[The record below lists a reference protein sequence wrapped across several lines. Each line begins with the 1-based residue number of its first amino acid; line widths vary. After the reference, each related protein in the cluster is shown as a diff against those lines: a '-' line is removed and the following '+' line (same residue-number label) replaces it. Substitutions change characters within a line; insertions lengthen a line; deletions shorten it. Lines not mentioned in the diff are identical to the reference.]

1 MKEELGVTDSMWQ
14 GRGVDLDAYLTR
26 VGYQGD
32 VAPDLSTLR
41 GLHTAHVDAI
51 AFDNLDALLGRTAV
65 PLDLDS
71 IQEKIVRRGRG
82 GWCLEQVVLM
92 AAVLDRIGF
101 TFTAFAGRTR
111 IRTGSRFGP
120 ALHVALCVEL
130 DGERWLHDVSFGAH
144 GLHEPIRLAENAR
157 LDGDWSFDLVREPT
171 GEHVLRFLRPEGPA
185 ELYGFTTDVRY
196 PSDFELLNHFCL
208 THPRSPF
215 NHRMIL
221 QRTQPKV
228 RHLLA
233 GTMLT
238 EIRPGEPA
246 TVRELDEAEALSA
259 PEEIFGITLEPAD
272 IQTLGKILAG
282 P

>member
-1 MKEELGVTDSMWQ
+1 MKDELRVADSMWQ
-14 GRGVDLDAYLTR
+14 GSGVDLDAYLTR

-41 GLHTAHVDAI
+41 GLHAAHVDAI
-51 AFDNLDALLGRTAV
+51 PFDNLDALLGRTAV

-71 IQEKIVRRGRG
+71 VQEKIVRQGRG

-101 TFTAFAGRTR
+101 TFTAFAARTR
-111 IRTGSRFGP
+111 VRTGSKFGP

-130 DGERWLHDVSFGAH
+130 DGERWLHDVSFG
-144 GLHEPIRLAENAR
+144 GYGPHEPIQLAENAR

-171 GEHVLRFLRPEGPA
+171 GEHVLRFLRPEGPT

-221 QRTQPKV
+221 QRTRPEV
-228 RHLLA
+228 RHLLV
-233 GTMLT
+233 GNVLT

-246 TVRELDEAEALSA
+246 TFRELDEAEALSA
-259 PEEIFGITLEPAD
+259 PEEIFGITLEPGD
-272 IQTLGKILAG
+272 IQTLRKTLAC

>member
-1 MKEELGVTDSMWQ
+1 MSGGPVGSMWQ
-14 GRGVDLDAYLTR
+14 GDRVDVEAYLAR
-26 VGYQGD
+26 VGYRGD
-32 VAPDLSTLR
+32 VAPDLATLR
-41 GLHTAHVDAI
+41 SLHTAHVDAI
-51 AFDNLDALLGRTAV
+51 AFDNLDAVLGRPEV

-71 IQEKIVRRGRG
+71 LQEKIVRRGRG
-82 GWCLEQVVLM
+82 GWCLEQVVLS

-130 DGERWLHDVSFGAH
+130 DGRHWVYDVSFGAH
-144 GLHEPIRLAENAR
+144 GPHEPIRLAENAR
-157 LDGDWSFDLVREPT
+157 LDGDWPFDLVREPT

-215 NHRMIL
+215 NHRMVL
-221 QRTQPKV
+221 QRIRPHV

-233 GTMLT
+233 GSTLT

-246 TVRELDEAEALSA
+246 TSRELDRDEILSA
-259 PEEIFGITLEPAD
+259 PEDIFGITLEPAD
-272 IQTLGKILAG
+272 VQALRKTLDA

>member
-1 MKEELGVTDSMWQ
+1 MWH
-14 GRGVDLDAYLTR
+14 GSRVDLDAYLTR

-32 VAPDLSTLR
+32 VAPDLATLR
-41 GLHTAHVDAI
+41 GLHAAHVDAI
-51 AFDNLDALLGRTAV
+51 PFDNLDALLGRAAV
-65 PLDLDS
+65 PLDLDGV
-71 IQEKIVRRGRG
+71 QEKIVRQGRG

-130 DGERWLHDVSFGAH
+130 DGERWLHDVGFG
-144 GLHEPIRLAENAR
+144 GYGPHEPIRLADNAR

-171 GEHVLRFLRPEGPA
+171 GEHVLRFLLPEGPA

-196 PSDFELLNHFCL
+196 PSDFEPLNHFCL

-215 NHRMIL
+215 NNRLVL
-221 QRTQPKV
+221 QRTRPAV
-228 RHLLA
+228 RHVLV
-233 GTMLT
+233 GNVLT
-238 EIRPGEPA
+238 EIRPGKRA
-246 TVRELDEAEALSA
+246 TSRELDEAEALAA
-259 PEEIFGITLEPAD
+259 PREIFGITLAPDDFRA
-272 IQTLGKILAG
+272 LGKTLAC

>member
-1 MKEELGVTDSMWQ
+1 MSGSMWQ
-14 GRGVDLDAYLTR
+14 GAAVDLDAYLAR
-26 VGYQGD
+26 VGHEGD
-32 VAPDLSTLR
+32 VAADLDTLR
-41 GLHTAHVDAI
+41 RLHTAHVGAI
-51 AFDNLDALLGRTAV
+51 PFDNLDPLLGRTEV

-71 IQEKIVRRGRG
+71 VQEKVLRQGRG

-120 ALHVALCVEL
+120 ALHVALLVDL
-130 DGERWLHDVSFGAH
+130 DGEKWLHDVSFGAH
-144 GLHEPIRLAENAR
+144 GLHEPIRFAENAR
-157 LDGDWSFDLVREPT
+157 LDGPWSFDLVREPT
-171 GEHVLRFLRPEGPA
+171 GEHVLRLLRPEGPA

-215 NHRMIL
+215 NHRMVL
-221 QRTQPKV
+221 QRTRPDV
-228 RHLLA
+228 RHLLV
-233 GTMLT
+233 GNVLT
-238 EIRPGEPA
+238 ELRPGVPA
-246 TVRELDEAEALSA
+246 AVRELDEAETLAA
-259 PEEIFGITLEPAD
+259 PEDIFGITLKPD
-272 IQTLGKILAG
+272 DVQILGKTLAG

>member
-1 MKEELGVTDSMWQ
+1 MWQ
-14 GRGVDLDAYLTR
+14 GSAVDLDAYLKR
-26 VGYQGD
+26 VNYEGD
-32 VAPDLSTLR
+32 VAANLSTLR

-51 AFDNLDALLGRTAV
+51 PFDNLDALLGRTAV
-65 PLDLDS
+65 PLDLGS
-71 IQEKIVRRGRG
+71 VQEKIVRQGRG

-101 TFTAFAGRTR
+101 TFTAFAARTR
-111 IRTGSRFGP
+111 IRTGNKFGP
-120 ALHVALCVEL
+120 ALHVALCVQL
-130 DGERWLHDVSFGAH
+130 DGERWLHDVSFGAY
-144 GLHEPIRLAENAR
+144 GPHEPIQLADNAR

-171 GEHVLRFLRPEGPA
+171 GERVLRFLRPEGPA

-215 NHRMIL
+215 NHRMVL

-228 RHLLA
+228 RHVLV
-233 GTMLT
+233 GTVLT

-259 PEEIFGITLEPAD
+259 PEEIFGITLESRDLQA
-272 IQTLGKILAG
+272 LGKTLAD

>member
-1 MKEELGVTDSMWQ
+1 MNDATDSLWQ
-14 GRGVDLDAYLTR
+14 GSGVDLDAYLTR
-26 VGYQGD
+26 VGYEGD
-32 VAPDLSTLR
+32 VAADLSTLR
-41 GLHTAHVDAI
+41 RLHTAHVDAI
-51 AFDNLDALLGRTAV
+51 PFDNLDALLGRTEV
-65 PLDLDS
+65 PLDLAS
-71 IQEKIVRRGRG
+71 VEKKIVRQGRG

-111 IRTGSRFGP
+111 IRTGSGFGP

-144 GLHEPIRLAENAR
+144 GLHEPIQLAENAR
-157 LDGDWSFDLVREPT
+157 LDGDFSFDLVREPT

-221 QRTQPKV
+221 QRTRPEV
-228 RHLLA
+228 RHLLV
-233 GTMLT
+233 GTSLT

-246 TVRELDEAEALSA
+246 TVRELDEAEALCA
-259 PEEIFGITLEPAD
+259 PEKIFGITLAPGD
-272 IQTLGKILAG
+272 IQTLGKTLGG

>member
-1 MKEELGVTDSMWQ
+1 MSDSMWQ
-14 GRGVDLDAYLTR
+14 GSGVDLDAYLRR
-26 VGYQGD
+26 VGYEGD
-32 VAPDLSTLR
+32 VAADLSTLR
-41 GLHTAHVDAI
+41 RLHTAHVDAI
-51 AFDNLDALLGRTAV
+51 PFDNLDALLGRTAV
-65 PLDLDS
+65 PLDLANV
-71 IQEKIVRRGRG
+71 QEKLVQQGRG

-111 IRTGSRFGP
+111 VRTGSKFGP
-120 ALHVALCVEL
+120 ALHVALLVEL
-130 DGERWLHDVSFGAH
+130 DGERWLHDVSFGAF
-144 GLHEPIRLAENAR
+144 GPHEPIRFAQNAR
-157 LDGDWSFDLVREPT
+157 LDSDFSFDLVQEPT

-215 NHRMIL
+215 NHRVIL
-221 QRTQPKV
+221 QRTQAKV

-233 GTMLT
+233 GTVLT

-246 TVRELDEAEALSA
+246 TFRELDEAEVLSA
-259 PEEIFGITLEPAD
+259 PEEIFGITLAPDD
-272 IQTLGKILAG
+272 IQTLRKTLAG

>member
-1 MKEELGVTDSMWQ
+1 MNEEPRVKDSMWQ
-14 GRGVDLDAYLTR
+14 GCGVDLEAYLAR

-32 VAPDLSTLR
+32 VAPDLATLR

-51 AFDNLDALLGRTAV
+51 PFDNLDALLGRTEV

-71 IQEKIVRRGRG
+71 IQEKIVRQGRG
-82 GWCLEQVVLM
+82 GWCLEQVMLM

-120 ALHVALCVEL
+120 ALHVALSVEL

-144 GLHEPIRLAENAR
+144 GLHEPIQLAENAR
-157 LDGDWSFDLVREPT
+157 LDGDWSFDLVCEPT

-196 PSDFELLNHFCL
+196 PSDLELLNHFCL

-233 GTMLT
+233 GNVLT

-246 TVRELDEAEALSA
+246 TFRELDAAGALSA
-259 PEEIFGITLEPAD
+259 PEEIFGITLAPGD
-272 IQTLGKILAG
+272 IQTLGKTLAG

>member
-130 DGERWLHDVSFGAH
+130 DGERWLQDVSFGAH

>member
-1 MKEELGVTDSMWQ
+1 MSDSMWQ
-14 GRGVDLDAYLTR
+14 GSGVDVDAYLAR
-26 VGYQGD
+26 VGYRGD
-32 VAPDLSTLR
+32 VAADLSTLR
-41 GLHTAHVDAI
+41 GLHIAHVDAI
-51 AFDNLDALLGRTAV
+51 AFDNLDPLLGRTEV

-71 IQEKIVRRGRG
+71 LQEKIVRQGRG

-111 IRTGSRFGP
+111 SRTGKKFGP

-130 DGERWLHDVSFGAH
+130 DGERWIHDVSFGAY
-144 GLHEPIRLAENAR
+144 GLHEPMRLEEDSR

-171 GEHVLRFLRPEGPA
+171 GERVMRFLRPEGPM
-185 ELYGFTTDVRY
+185 EVYGFTTDVRY

-215 NHRMIL
+215 NRRMLL

-228 RHLLA
+228 RHLLV
-233 GTMLT
+233 GNVLT
-238 EIRPGEPA
+238 EIRPGEPE
-246 TVRELDEAEALSA
+246 TSRELDEAEVLAA
-259 PEEIFGITLEPAD
+259 PAEIFGITLAPDD
-272 IQTLGKILAG
+272 IQTLGKTLAG

>member
-1 MKEELGVTDSMWQ
+1 MTDSMWQ
-14 GRGVDLDAYLTR
+14 GGGVDLDAYLTR

-32 VAPDLSTLR
+32 VAPDLATLR
-41 GLHTAHVDAI
+41 RLHAAHVDAI
-51 AFDNLDALLGRTAV
+51 AFDNLDALLGRSAV
-65 PLDLDS
+65 PLDLES
-71 IQEKIVRRGRG
+71 VQEKIVRRGRG

-101 TFTAFAGRTR
+101 RFTAFAGRTR
-111 IRTGSRFGP
+111 IRTGSKVGP

-130 DGERWLHDVSFGAH
+130 DGERWLHDVSFG
-144 GLHEPIRLAENAR
+144 GYGPHEPIRLAENAR
-157 LDGDWSFDLVREPT
+157 LDGDWSFDIVREPT
-171 GEHVLRFLRPEGPA
+171 SEYVLRFLRPEGPV

-208 THPRSPF
+208 THPRSPL
-215 NHRMIL
+215 NRRMVL
-221 QRTQPKV
+221 QRTRPEV

-233 GTMLT
+233 GNVLI

-246 TVRELDEAEALSA
+246 TFRELGEAELLSA
-259 PEEIFGITLEPAD
+259 PEEIFGIALESD
-272 IQTLGKILAG
+272 DLRLLGKTLGG

>member
-1 MKEELGVTDSMWQ
+1 MKDELRVTDSMWQ
-14 GRGVDLDAYLTR
+14 GGGVDLDAYLTR
-26 VGYQGD
+26 VGYRGD

-41 GLHTAHVDAI
+41 GLHAAHVDAI

-71 IQEKIVRRGRG
+71 VQEKIVRAGRG

-92 AAVLDRIGF
+92 AAVLDRVGF

-130 DGERWLHDVSFGAH
+130 DGERWLHDVSFGAY
-144 GLHEPIRLAENAR
+144 GPHEPIRLAENAR

-171 GEHVLRFLRPEGPA
+171 GEHVLRFLRPEGAA

-215 NHRMIL
+215 NHRMVL
-221 QRTQPKV
+221 QRTQREV

-233 GTMLT
+233 GSTLT
-238 EIRPGEPA
+238 EIRPAEPA
-246 TVRELDEAEALSA
+246 IFRELDVEEMLSA
-259 PEEIFGITLEPAD
+259 PEEIFGITLEPGEVQALSKFLD
-272 IQTLGKILAG
+272 G